1 MVTQLAANEE
11 EVTKNSPMTSFLYPL
26 NKKRP
31 DGPRGHPGFGYV
43 SPFIL
48 SSVFERDGIPKT
60 GELLGYAKAL
70 IFSRCVRL

>member
-48 SSVFERDGIPKT
+48 SSVFEQDGIPKT
-60 GELLGYAKAL
+60 ARALAMPSRLL
-70 IFSRCVRL
+70 F